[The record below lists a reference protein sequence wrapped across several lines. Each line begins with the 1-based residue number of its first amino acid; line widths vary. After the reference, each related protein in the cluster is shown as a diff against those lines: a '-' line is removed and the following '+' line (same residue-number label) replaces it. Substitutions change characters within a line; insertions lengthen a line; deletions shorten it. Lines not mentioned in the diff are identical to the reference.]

1 MKGDE
6 GWEWKLY
13 PLIVLGYIWL
23 FSLSIISILKI
34 ASVVLLQKGGKMSW
48 QDDVM
53 AEQEAAD
60 ALEYMGEA
68 EWRDLYEEEVDN
80 VGQV

>member
-6 GWEWKLY
+6 DWGWKLY

-23 FSLSIISILKI
+23 FALSIILILKI
-34 ASVVLLQKGGKMSW
+34 ASVVLLQKGENMSW

-68 EWRDLYEEEVDN
+68 EWRDLYGEEVDN
-80 VGQV
+80 VK

>member
-13 PLIVLGYIWL
+13 PLIVLGIWL

-34 ASVVLLQKGGKMSW
+34 ASVVLYRKEK
-48 QDDVM
+48 
-53 AEQEAAD
+53 
-60 ALEYMGEA
+60 
-68 EWRDLYEEEVDN
+68 R
-80 VGQV
+80 

>member
-34 ASVVLLQKGGKMSW
+34 ASVVLL
-48 QDDVM
+48 
-53 AEQEAAD
+53 
-60 ALEYMGEA
+60 
-68 EWRDLYEEEVDN
+68 
-80 VGQV
+80 